1 MLCQGKMY
9 MAYLSNSHG
18 MKILEP
24 AVAGLGNLKVEHAR
38 VDDLLDINLAI
49 A

>member
-1 MLCQGKMY
+1 
-9 MAYLSNSHG
+9 

-24 AVAGLGNLKVEHAR
+24 SIAGLGNLEVEHAC
-38 VDDLLDINLAI
+38 VDDLFDINLAI

>member
-1 MLCQGKMY
+1 ME
-9 MAYLSNSHG
+9 
-18 MKILEP
+18 ILEP
-24 AVAGLGNLKVEHAR
+24 AIARLGNLEVEHAR